1 MNDDAR
7 ILRIKHGYNPN
18 SSSVGSD
25 IPMFLTLTA
34 ASGAAALV
42 ALNIRSLLRDRRNKQ
57 TILTPH
63 GKDATDTIKND
74 NPASDSGDH
83 DRVSSEGNV

>member
-1 MNDDAR
+1 MKNNEN

-34 ASGAAALV
+34 ASGAAALI
-42 ALNIRSLLRDRRNKQ
+42 ALNIRNVLRDKWRDDKK
-57 TILTPH
+57 LTPH
-63 GKDATDTIKND
+63 GKDAIETHTND
-74 NPASDSGDH
+74 SPDADGGRD
-83 DRVSSEGNV
+83 DRVSPEHNA